1 MKKACFIITSTLMMA
16 FIANISLMGQDAF
29 QRDTIETQMGPLVIT
44 FIGHSTLQFTW
55 QDQQIYVDPVA
66 QMADF
71 VKFPKADLILITHDH
86 GDHFDKVTVN
96 NLLKPETI
104 IILTEACYDD
114 FRNGIVMK
122 NGSFQSFKGI
132 DIEAVP
138 AYNIIQRRG
147 NGKPYHEKGV
157 GNGYM
162 VTFGATRVY
171 IAGDTEYIP
180 EMKDF
185 GKIDIAFLPVAE
197 PYTMTIP
204 MVDLAARTLL
214 PTILYPY
221 HLNKTDPDAIVKVL
235 LDSGIDIRI
244 RALR

>member
-1 MKKACFIITSTLMMA
+1 MKKTCFIIIGTLMMA
-16 FIANISLMGQDAF
+16 ITASSSLMAQDAF
-29 QRDTIETQMGPLVIT
+29 QRDTIETQMDPLVIT

-55 QDQQIYVDPVA
+55 QDQQIYIDPVV

-71 VKFPKADLILITHDH
+71 AKFPKADLILITHDH
-86 GDHFDKVTVN
+86 GDHFDKAAI
-96 NLLKPETI
+96 NLLKKPETSI
-104 IILTEACYDD
+104 VLTETCYDD
-114 FRNGIVMK
+114 LKSGIVMK
-122 NGSFQSFKGI
+122 NGSFQSFNGI

-138 AYNIIQRRG
+138 AYNIIHRRG
-147 NGKPYHEKGV
+147 NGKPYHEKGI

-162 VTFGATRVY
+162 VTFGLTRVY

-197 PYTMTIP
+197 PYTMNIP
-204 MVDLAARTLL
+204 MVDLAARTLQ

-244 RALR
+244 RPLR